1 MKKLIIAI
9 VALFTFGAFSASA
22 QKIGH
27 LNYIQVMDSIDTYQ
41 LANKKGEDV
50 QKEFEETMK
59 YLQEDYQKKA
69 TDYQNGMDTLPKILR
84 EMREQEL
91 YQIQQ
96 LSEAKQQEYQRSLQ
110 VIQERY
116 YTPLEDWLKQAVAI
130 VGKTKGLDYVLYY
143 DEQSSVFWVNP
154 DKGIDITMA
163 VIAEM
168 KKIEKAN
175 PILTPGG

>member
-1 MKKLIIAI
+1 MRKLIITI
-9 VALFTFGAFSASA
+9 VALFTFGAYSASA

-41 LANKKGEDV
+41 LANKKGEEL
-50 QKEFEETMK
+50 QSEFEETMK
-59 YLQEDYQKKA
+59 YLQEDYTKKA
-69 TDYQNGMDTLPKILR
+69 TIYQEEMDDLPQILR

-110 VIQERY
+110 LIQERY
-116 YTPLEDWLKQAVAI
+116 YTPLEDWLKQAVEI
-130 VGKTKGLDYVLYY
+130 VGKAKNLDYVLYY

-154 DKGIDITMA
+154 DKGVDITMA

-175 PILTPGG
+175 PILIPGG